1 MLFHI
6 SLLHFLSAQILLYI
20 LNTTE
25 YGAQYI
31 CLVAMNVKG
40 GKVLIPTLKYI
51 AREELRPKGDD
62 KVVLTNYNGNMLIE
76 I

>member
-1 MLFHI
+1 
-6 SLLHFLSAQILLYI
+6 
-20 LNTTE
+20 
-25 YGAQYI
+25 
-31 CLVAMNVKG
+31 MNVKG

-62 KVVLTNYNGNMLIE
+62 DKVVLTNYNGNMLIE